1 MSVKM
6 ISSHGS
12 CIESWSIKFELSY
25 NAKIAQVIF

>member
-6 ISSHGS
+6 ISLHGS
-12 CIESWSIKFELSY
+12 CIESWSIKLELSC